1 MSWVTV
7 SEIEAY
13 TGVTYS
19 VSEALVMSD
28 IIDSVCGFIESYC
41 DTKFTDAVY
50 SQRIDIVDN
59 LFLAKNNVQYMYGVF
74 SGIFKAMEVTPPSA
88 ISSLRISEDMKTLSL
103 ISTFSKTDIN
113 ISALTLTGA
122 VSAINAITGW
132 SATINSN
139 IVNTY
144 ALTLYPGTY
153 KCDINNYNI
162 IEPLCANVRLS
173 ATQLTN
179 QLFFVEYTCSDG
191 ICIYQGG
198 YATIPA
204 DLLDATIRMCIRAY
218 GSKQV
223 ALSGNVKSES
233 VGDFS
238 YTLFTGSE
246 EGTGVDINYYSVLD
260 NYRRFTI

>member
-7 SEIEAY
+7 SDIEAY
-13 TGVTYS
+13 TGVTYDSSES
-19 VSEALVMSD
+19 VVLSD

-50 SQRIDIVDN
+50 SQRIDIIDN
-59 LFLAKNNVQYMYGVF
+59 LFLAKNNVQYIYGVY

-113 ISALTLTGA
+113 ISALTLIGV
-122 VSAINAITGW
+122 VSAINAVSGW
-132 SATINSN
+132 SATIDAN
-139 IVNTY
+139 IDNTY

-153 KCDINNYNI
+153 NCDINNSNI
-162 IEPLCANVRLS
+162 IEPLCANMHLS
-173 ATQLTN
+173 ANQLTN
-179 QLFFVEYTCSDG
+179 QLIFVEYTCSEG
-191 ICIYQGG
+191 IIIYQGG

-223 ALSGNVKSES
+223 ALSGNVKSEK

-246 EGTGVDINYYSVLD
+246 ESMGVDINYYAVLD
-260 NYRRFTI
+260 NYRRFTL